1 MENVT
6 KKLQQI
12 FKYTGYFIFK
22 LFYGKIS
29 ESIKCNNND
38 KITVNE
44 VVFDKNIK
52 YKIYKVR
59 SSRLYTD
66 TIHDTAI
73 ILDNKIVE
81 GPSFQIRNN
90 NYVAINNNIVFD
102 KGTPYLKKNLSGNVL
117 SLLSGGGANI
127 NYWHWL
133 FDVLPRIKLFLDK
146 NKIDSINYFL
156 VPNTEEK
163 FQLETLSALKI
174 EKNKIISSQLFRH
187 ITADSITSTDHPYVI
202 DGDST
207 IGIQNIPSW
216 IFRWLNFSFT
226 KNISLEQSNLP
237 KKFYID
243 RSDSKQNTKE
253 LRKIINEDEVKEVFL
268 KNNYKILRLSDFSF
282 IDQVKLFY
290 NAIAVA
296 GLHGGGFA
304 NLVFSKQNTKI
315 LELRSSSAGAMI
327 LDVAKKRELNYESI
341 SVNPT
346 KYDFNNQ
353 NGHILIPIDELKK
366 KLL

>member
-133 FDVLPRIKLFLDK
+133 FDVLPRLAILEKSKKNVNIDYYLF
-146 NKIDSINYFL
+146 
-156 VPNTEEK
+156 PNLNEK
-163 FQLETLSALKI
+163 FQNESVDLLNIPVNKRLSSRFLRHLSGDQ
-174 EKNKIISSQLFRH
+174 II
-187 ITADSITSTDHPYVI
+187 TTSHPYNLLN
-202 DGDST
+202 DPLLDSLD
-207 IGIQNIPSW
+207 IPQW
-216 IFRWLNFSFT
+216 
-226 KNISLEQSNLP
+226 
-237 KKFYID
+237 
-243 RSDSKQNTKE
+243 
-253 LRKIINEDEVKEVFL
+253 IINFL
-268 KNNYKILRLSDFSF
+268 KNSVSDSLLLSLY
-282 IDQVKLFY
+282 V
-290 NAIAVA
+290 
-296 GLHGGGFA
+296 
-304 NLVFSKQNTKI
+304 
-315 LELRSSSAGAMI
+315 
-327 LDVAKKRELNYESI
+327 
-341 SVNPT
+341 
-346 KYDFNNQ
+346 
-353 NGHILIPIDELKK
+353 
-366 KLL
+366 LL